1 MKQHTQFC
9 QEQNWTREARPQG
22 ARQGWRASQILRN
35 VAVAAGKCLSL
46 VVAMVGMT
54 ATALGAEIQSIA
66 WEPGSEA
73 PVLQVKLTGESTY
86 KTQVL
91 EDGQRLRISFPD
103 SSMGTSLAELQGLDK
118 VKGVYP
124 YLADNGTSVVVDFL
138 MTEPGQLE
146 VQKAE
151 YGYRVAAS
159 AAVPAASAPT
169 PVLPTPSTVETPAVP
184 VSSPSSP
191 AETSPNVVEQST
203 EKTVVAEPAATPPVV
218 EEKNV
223 IEDILYAKLP
233 GDRIQVTLKM
243 AKPPV
248 EPNAFT
254 ITNPAR
260 ISLDFPKTRVGLAK
274 KSIAVKEAAVTSVTA
289 IEADDRSRIVLS
301 LIKPVAYSTNIEG
314 NNFVLTV
321 EAPVA
326 AIAGALE
333 PKTTHFASSRKTG
346 KYSLKAIDFRR
357 GPQGDGK
364 IIINLSDAA
373 VGIDIREQAGEIMVD
388 FLNTSVA
395 SELQRRLDVVDFA
408 TPVQT
413 VDTFAQGK
421 NTRMIVTPKGKY
433 EQLAYQTGNVFTI
446 SVKPVIEKPDEKKVD
461 EFGYSGEKLSLNFQ
475 NIDARA
481 ALQVLADFTGLNFV
495 VSDTVKG
502 SLTLRLKDV
511 PWDQALDLILDSK
524 NLAMRR
530 KGNVLT
536 VAPAPEV
543 AAKEKANLEATK
555 SVIELEPLISELIQI
570 NYAKADDIAALL
582 KSIKAINTIAGQHPV
597 FNQSV
602 TITKESTESNTL
614 LSPRGQV
621 TVDARTNSL
630 LIQDTPG
637 KIREVRK
644 LIAKLDQ
651 PVRQVMIESRLVEAT
666 DNFSKS
672 LGIRFGTKYTDTA
685 PSGRAGAV
693 SGSVSDSSSIVA
705 AGTLTSNSSGLNVNL
720 PSAGIGTSVAGSI
733 GLTIAKI
740 GSNGGLL
747 NLELS
752 ALEQEGNGKIISS
765 PRVITANQKLARI
778 EQGQERVFTTSVLGV
793 GSVVTK
799 KATLKLEV
807 TPQITPDDRI
817 NLDVDITKDNF
828 IDAVAGTL
836 NIKEIKTQVLLDN
849 GETVVIGGI
858 YEQDKN
864 NTITKVPFFGD
875 IPLLGWL
882 FKSKEVKDNKTELL
896 IFLTPRILSDNLS
909 LR

>member
-1 MKQHTQFC
+1 MKQHT
-9 QEQNWTREARPQG
+9 
-22 ARQGWRASQILRN
+22 QILRN
-35 VAVAAGKCLSL
+35 VAVAAGKCLS

-54 ATALGAEIQSIA
+54 AAALGAEIQSIA

-73 PVLQVKLTGESTY
+73 PVLQIKVVGESAY

-124 YLADNGTSVVVDFL
+124 YLADNGTSVVVDLL
-138 MTEPGQLE
+138 MTEPGQVD

-151 YGYRVAAS
+151 YGYRVVAS
-159 AAVPAASAPT
+159 AAAPAASTPT
-169 PVLPTPSTVETPAVP
+169 PVLPTPATAETPAVTTTP
-184 VSSPSSP
+184 PSSP
-191 AETSPNVVEQST
+191 AEATAKTQEKPAEKAT
-203 EKTVVAEPAATPPVV
+203 ETELVAAPLVV

-233 GDRIQVTLKM
+233 GDRIQITLKM

-289 IEADDRSRIVLS
+289 IEAEDRSRIVLS

-321 EAPVA
+321 EAPVT
-326 AIAGALE
+326 AIAGAVE
-333 PKTTHFASSRKTG
+333 PKTTHFASSHKTG

-413 VDTFAQGK
+413 VDTYAQGK
-421 NTRMIVTPKGKY
+421 NTRMIITPKGKY

-555 SVIELEPLISELIQI
+555 SVIELEPLVSELIQI
-570 NYAKADDIAALL
+570 NYAKAEDIAILL
-582 KSIKAINTIAGQHPV
+582 KSIKAITTTAGQHPV
-597 FNQSV
+597 FGQAV
-602 TITKESTESNTL
+602 AITKESTDSNTL

-621 TVDARTNSL
+621 TVDGRTNSI
-630 LIQDTPG
+630 LIQDTAG

-666 DNFSKS
+666 DSFSKS
-672 LGIRFGTKYTDTA
+672 LGVRFGTKYTDSSL
-685 PSGRAGAV
+685 SGRTGAV
-693 SGSVSDSSSIVA
+693 SGTVADSSSIVA
-705 AGTLTSNSSGLNVNL
+705 AGTLSANSSGLNVNL
-720 PSAGIGTSVAGSI
+720 PSAGAGTSTSPASI
-733 GLTIAKI
+733 GITLAKI

-752 ALEQEGNGKIISS
+752 ALEQEGKGKVISS
-765 PRVITANQKLARI
+765 PRIITANQKQARI

-807 TPQITPDDRI
+807 TPQITPDDRV

-828 IDAVAGTL
+828 VDAIAGTL
-836 NIKEIKTQVLLDN
+836 NVKEIKTQVLLDN

-864 NTITKVPFFGD
+864 DTITKVPFFGD

>member
-1 MKQHTQFC
+1 MKQHIQL
-9 QEQNWTREARPQG
+9 
-22 ARQGWRASQILRN
+22 LRN
-35 VAVAAGKCLSL
+35 VAVTTGKYLSL
-46 VVAMVGMT
+46 VIAMVGMT
-54 ATALGAEIQSIA
+54 NAALGAEIQSIA
-66 WEPGSEA
+66 WEPGSDT
-73 PVLQVKLTGESTY
+73 PVLQIKVVGESSY

-91 EDGQRLRISFPD
+91 EDGQRLRISFSD
-103 SSMGTSLAELQGLDK
+103 SSMGTSLTELQGLDK

-124 YLADNGTSVVVDFL
+124 YLADNGTSVVVDLL
-138 MTEPGQLE
+138 MTEPGQLD

-151 YGYRVAAS
+151 YGYRVVAS
-159 AAVPAASAPT
+159 AAAPVASVPAPA
-169 PVLPTPSTVETPAVP
+169 TVETPVAAAAAVAP
-184 VSSPSSP
+184 VEPAVSAQEKP
-191 AETSPNVVEQST
+191 AE
-203 EKTVVAEPAATPPVV
+203 KTAAEPVAAPAVT

-274 KSIAVKEAAVTSVTA
+274 KSIVVKEAAVTSVTA
-289 IEADDRSRIVLS
+289 IEAEDRSRIVLS
-301 LIKPVAYSTNIEG
+301 LIKPVAYSTSIEG

-321 EAPVA
+321 ETPVS
-326 AIAGALE
+326 AIAGAVE

-346 KYSLKAIDFRR
+346 KFSLKAIDFRR
-357 GPQGDGK
+357 GPQGEGK
-364 IIINLSDAA
+364 IIINLSDPA
-373 VGIDIREQAGEIMVD
+373 VGVDIREQAGEIMVD
-388 FLNTSVA
+388 FLNTSVS
-395 SELQRRLDVVDFA
+395 SELQRRLDVVDFV

-413 VDTFAQGK
+413 IDTYAQGK
-421 NTRMIVTPKGKY
+421 NARMVITPKGKF

-475 NIDARA
+475 NIDVRA

-555 SVIELEPLISELIQI
+555 SVIELESLVSELIQI
-570 NYAKADDIAALL
+570 NYAKAEDIAVLL
-582 KSIKAINTIAGQHPV
+582 KSIKAISTTAGQHPV
-597 FNQSV
+597 FGQAVS
-602 TITKESTESNTL
+602 ITKESTDSNTL

-621 TVDARTNSL
+621 TVDTRTNSI
-630 LIQDTPG
+630 LIQDTAG

-651 PVRQVMIESRLVEAT
+651 PVRQVMVETRLVEASQ
-666 DNFSKS
+666 DYARN
-672 LGIRFGTKYTDTA
+672 LGARLAHLYQGANNNKFVTSSGKIEVLPPLNPPGGGTPVYEII
-685 PSGRAGAV
+685 P
-693 SGSVSDSSSIVA
+693 
-705 AGTLTSNSSGLNVNL
+705 SGLNVNL
-720 PSAGIGTSVAGSI
+720 AAPGVGNFAAGSFMVDFI
-733 GLTIAKI
+733 KGGMDLT
-740 GSNGGLL
+740 
-747 NLELS
+747 LELS
-752 ALEQEGNGKIISS
+752 ALEQSGQGKIISS
-765 PRVITANQKLARI
+765 PRVITASQKKALI

-793 GSVVTK
+793 GSVITK

-807 TPQITPDDRI
+807 TPSITPDDRV

-828 IDAVAGTL
+828 EDPAAGLL
-836 NIKEIKTQVLLDN
+836 NVKQITTQALLDN
-849 GETVVIGGI
+849 GETMVIGGI
-858 YEQDKN
+858 YEQEKQE
-864 NTITKVPFFGD
+864 TLTKIPFFGD
-875 IPLLGWL
+875 IPLIGWL
-882 FKSKEVKDNKTELL
+882 FRNKATIDSKTELL
-896 IFLTPRILSDNLS
+896 IFLTPRILSD
-909 LR
+909 RMAVR

>member
-1 MKQHTQFC
+1 MKQHI
-9 QEQNWTREARPQG
+9 
-22 ARQGWRASQILRN
+22 QILRN
-35 VAVAAGKCLSL
+35 VAVAAGKCLS
-46 VVAMVGMT
+46 VVAMAGMT
-54 ATALGAEIQSIA
+54 VAALGAEIQSIA

-73 PVLQVKLTGESTY
+73 PVLQIKLAGESTY

-124 YLADNGTSVVVDFL
+124 YLADNGTSVVVDLL
-138 MTEPGQLE
+138 MTEPGQLD

-151 YGYRVAAS
+151 YGYRVVAS
-159 AAVPAASAPT
+159 AAAPVASTATPAMPT
-169 PVLPTPSTVETPAVP
+169 PVTAETPAVTTAP
-184 VSSPSSP
+184 PSAP
-191 AETSPNVVEQST
+191 AEAPAKVEDKPAENAVAT
-203 EKTVVAEPAATPPVV
+203 EPVAAPPVA

-223 IEDILYAKLP
+223 IEDVVYAKLP

-248 EPNAFT
+248 EPNTFT

-289 IEADDRSRIVLS
+289 IEAEDRSRIVLS

-314 NNFVLTV
+314 NNFILTV
-321 EAPVA
+321 EAPVTV
-326 AIAGALE
+326 IAGAVE

-364 IIINLSDAA
+364 IIINLSDPA
-373 VGIDIREQAGEIMVD
+373 VGVDIREQAGEIMVD
-388 FLNTSVA
+388 FLNTSVS

-413 VDTFAQGK
+413 VDTYAQGK
-421 NTRMIVTPKGKY
+421 NTRMVITPKGKY
-433 EQLAYQTGNVFTI
+433 EQLAYQTGSVFTI

-530 KGNVLT
+530 KGNVIT

-555 SVIELEPLISELIQI
+555 AVVDLEPLVSELIQI
-570 NYAKADDIAALL
+570 NYAKADDIANLL
-582 KSIKAINTIAGQHPV
+582 KSIKQVTTASSQEHPV
-597 FNQSV
+597 FGSAATGATIEKSSV
-602 TITKESTESNTL
+602 ANTL

-621 TVDARTNSL
+621 TVDQRTNSL
-630 LIQDTPG
+630 LIQDVAG

-644 LIAKLDQ
+644 LIAQLDQ
-651 PVRQVMIESRLVEAT
+651 PVRQVLIESRLVEAT

-672 LGIRFGTKYTDTA
+672 LGVRFGTKYTDTSL
-685 PSGRAGAV
+685 SGRAGAV
-693 SGSVSDSSSIVA
+693 SGTVSDSSSIVS
-705 AGTLTSNSSGLNVNL
+705 AGTLTANSSGLNVNL
-720 PSAGIGTSVAGSI
+720 PSAGIGSSVAGSI
-733 GLTIAKI
+733 GITIAKV

-752 ALEQEGNGKIISS
+752 ALEQEGKGKVISS
-765 PRVITANQKLARI
+765 PRVITANQKMARI
-778 EQGQERVFTTSVLGV
+778 EQGQERVFTTNVLGV

-807 TPQITPDDRI
+807 TPQITPDDRV
-817 NLDVDITKDNF
+817 NMEVNITKDNF
-828 IDAVAGTL
+828 SDAVTGVL
-836 NIKEIKTQVLLDN
+836 NVKEIKTQVLLDN

-864 NTITKVPFFGD
+864 DTVTKVPFLGD

>member
-1 MKQHTQFC
+1 MKQK
-9 QEQNWTREARPQG
+9 TR
-22 ARQGWRASQILRN
+22 ILRT
-35 VAVAAGKCLSL
+35 VANAVGRSL
-46 VVAMVGMT
+46 AFLVAMVGIS
-54 ATALGAEIQSIA
+54 ANAFSAEIQSIV
-66 WEPGSEA
+66 WEPGSET
-73 PVLQVKLTGESTY
+73 PVLQVRVAGEGSFA
-86 KTQVL
+86 TQVL

-103 SSMGTSLAELQGLDK
+103 SSMGPSLAELQGLEK

-124 YLADNGTSVVVDFL
+124 YLADNGTTVVVDLL
-138 MTEPGQLE
+138 MNEPGLLD

-151 YGYRVAAS
+151 YGYRVLAS
-159 AAVPAASAPT
+159 TTAPVVPAAAAVEPAPVAVA
-169 PVLPTPSTVETPAVP
+169 PPTAVETPIKAEEP
-184 VSSPSSP
+184 VS
-191 AETSPNVVEQST
+191 
-203 EKTVVAEPAATPPVV
+203 EKPAAPVAD
-218 EEKNV
+218 EKNS
-223 IEDILYAKLP
+223 IEDIVYAKLP
-233 GDRIQVTLKM
+233 GDRIQITFRMTKT
-243 AKPPV
+243 PT

-260 ISLDFPKTRVGLAK
+260 ISLDFPNTRVGLEK
-274 KSIAVKEAAVTSVTA
+274 KNLSVKEAAVTNVTA
-289 IEADDRSRIVLS
+289 IEADDRSRVVLS

-314 NNFVLTV
+314 NNFIVTV
-321 EAPVA
+321 EAPVS
-326 AIAGALE
+326 AIAGAVE
-333 PKTTHFASSRKTG
+333 PKTTHFASTRKTG
-346 KYSLKAIDFRR
+346 KYSVKGIDFRR
-357 GPQGDGK
+357 GTQGDGK
-364 IIINLSDAA
+364 IIINLSDPT
-373 VGIDIREQAGEIMVD
+373 VGIDIREQAGEIMLD
-388 FLNTSVA
+388 FLNTSA
-395 SELQRRLDVVDFA
+395 SAELQRRLDVVDFA

-413 VDTFAQGK
+413 IDTFAQGK
-421 NTRMIVTPKGKY
+421 NTRMIITPKGKY
-433 EQLAYQTGNVFTI
+433 EHLAYQTGNIFTV

-475 NIDARA
+475 NIEARA

-530 KGNVLT
+530 KGNVVT

-555 SVIELEPLISELIQI
+555 AVIELEPLISELIQI
-570 NYAKADDIAALL
+570 NYAKAEDIASLL
-582 KSIKAINTIAGQHPV
+582 KSIKAVTTANTQEHPV
-597 FNQSV
+597 FGSSATGA
-602 TITKESTESNTL
+602 TIEKSSSSNTL

-637 KIREVRK
+637 KIREVRQ

-651 PVRQVMIESRLVEAT
+651 PVRQVMIEARLVEAT

-672 LGIRFGTKYTDTA
+672 LGVRFGTKYA
-685 PSGRAGAV
+685 ASSPSGRTGAV
-693 SGSVSDSSSIVA
+693 SGSISDSSSIVS
-705 AGTLTSNSSGLNVNL
+705 AGAITSNTSGLNVNL
-720 PSAGIGTSVAGSI
+720 PSAGVGSSVAGSI
-733 GLTIAKI
+733 GITLAKL
-740 GSNGGLL
+740 GSEGGLL

-752 ALEQEGNGKIISS
+752 ALEQEGKGKVISS
-765 PRVITANQKLARI
+765 PRVITANQKIARI
-778 EQGQERVFTTSVLGV
+778 EQGQERVFTTNVLGV

-817 NLDVDITKDNF
+817 NMEVNITKDNF
-828 IDAVAGTL
+828 ADAITGVL
-836 NIKEIKTQVLLDN
+836 NVKEIKTQVLLDN

-858 YEQDKN
+858 YEQDKVD
-864 NTITKVPFFGD
+864 TVTQVPLFGD

-882 FKSKEVKDNKTELL
+882 FKSKEAKDNKTELL